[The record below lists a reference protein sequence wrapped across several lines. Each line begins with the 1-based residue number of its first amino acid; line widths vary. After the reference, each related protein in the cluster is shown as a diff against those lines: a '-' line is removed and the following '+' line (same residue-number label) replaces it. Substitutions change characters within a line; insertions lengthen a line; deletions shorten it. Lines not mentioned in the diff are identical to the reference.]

1 MFETLEKWDRELF
14 IYLNQLG
21 SASFDTFWI
30 FVTKIENWIFL
41 YGIFLISIWKYFKKK
56 EAILVSLFTVLTFL
70 ISYTLKF
77 FTKSLIQRLRPNNLP
92 ELSETIRVL
101 QFPIDFSFFSGHAA
115 VSFAV
120 TSFLV
125 INLKKF
131 TKSVYFFYTWPI
143 LFSYS
148 RIYVGVHFPSDIVA
162 GACLGMMIGYGM
174 YYFQNKFKNRF
185 IGS

>member
-70 ISYTLKF
+70 ISYTLKIF
-77 FTKSLIQRLRPNNLP
+77 NT
-92 ELSETIRVL
+92 TIT
-101 QFPIDFSFFSGHAA
+101 A
-115 VSFAV
+115 
-120 TSFLV
+120 
-125 INLKKF
+125 
-131 TKSVYFFYTWPI
+131 
-143 LFSYS
+143 
-148 RIYVGVHFPSDIVA
+148 
-162 GACLGMMIGYGM
+162 
-174 YYFQNKFKNRF
+174 
-185 IGS
+185 